1 MATKKLLDPKA
12 RPKALHARSGE
23 SKFVGDEP
31 VFDSPVTEDR
41 RKTKL
46 LQAFNW
52 YNYNC
57 DNKQAIEF
65 IAAYLDTLPKRKA
78 LASAVRTNPNNTNST
93 IGWLCRMIRM
103 GWKPNLHELRHLV
116 RFLKTVPREKPAP
129 KVEKKEAEVWKPT
142 IQDRLREM
150 LHEAA
155 GELDGRIDDFVLS
168 GCKEDKVKTF
178 EFLKEVNLPQVQ
190 AAKLP
195 QLYAKTIAEL
205 EEALEGKDAQLKEG
219 YSNFTK
225 VQLKALIKVYQALI
239 KDVDSYVTTKKVQR
253 KPRKVKAR
261 SADKIVSKVKFK
273 AEDNELK
280 VVSANPTSILGASE
294 VWVFNTKTR
303 KIGRY
308 VSEYSGSLS
317 IKGTSIIGYSE
328 AESIQKTLR
337 KPAEKIKEFM
347 GVTKAQ
353 TKKFMSNIKAV
364 DIKLNGRL
372 SADILILKVFK

>member
-1 MATKKLLDPKA
+1 MKNAFKVLNLLKA
-12 RPKALHARSGE
+12 KEAKAAHARIIKGFYERSF
-23 SKFVGDEP
+23 K
-31 VFDSPVTEDR
+31 
-41 RKTKL
+41 
-46 LQAFNW
+46 
-52 YNYNC
+52 
-57 DNKQAIEF
+57 
-65 IAAYLDTLPKRKA
+65 
-78 LASAVRTNPNNTNST
+78 
-93 IGWLCRMIRM
+93 
-103 GWKPNLHELRHLV
+103 
-116 RFLKTVPREKPAP
+116 
-129 KVEKKEAEVWKPT
+129 
-142 IQDRLREM
+142 
-150 LHEAA
+150 
-155 GELDGRIDDFVLS
+155 
-168 GCKEDKVKTF
+168 
-178 EFLKEVNLPQVQ
+178 
-190 AAKLP
+190 
-195 QLYAKTIAEL
+195 EL
-205 EEALEGKDAQLKEG
+205 EEASQPKCDEQLKEG